1 MLDLLIKRYEQEDA
15 QRASFYS
22 ALKNQRFVSTR
33 MTDKL
38 STKDFFS
45 QLSNTLTHGTSDE
58 TVLQAL

>member
-1 MLDLLIKRYEQEDA
+1 MLDSLIKRYEQEDA

-38 STKDFFS
+38 STKDFFT
-45 QLSNTLTHGTSDE
+45 QLSNTL
-58 TVLQAL
+58 